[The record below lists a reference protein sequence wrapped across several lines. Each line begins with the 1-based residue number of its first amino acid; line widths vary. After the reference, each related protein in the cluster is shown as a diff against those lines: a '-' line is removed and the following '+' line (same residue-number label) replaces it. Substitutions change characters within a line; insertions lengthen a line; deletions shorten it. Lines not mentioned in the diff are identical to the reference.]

1 MKKISLNNGATYLT
15 AVEAMIVIAECN
27 LWDVVVAMMDDD
39 VREHVHAEFAPCT
52 EEEFLI
58 AYLAAATDD
67 LVIS

>member
-1 MKKISLNNGATYLT
+1 
-15 AVEAMIVIAECN
+15 MIVIAERN

>member
-15 AVEAMIVIAECN
+15 AVEAMIVIAERN

-52 EEEFLI
+52 EEFLI

>member
-15 AVEAMIVIAECN
+15 AVEAMIVIAERN

-52 EEEFLI
+52 SR
-58 AYLAAATDD
+58 YG
-67 LVIS
+67 